1 MTETERGNHP
11 DLDRLAEHA
20 AGRLPEAEASAVVD
34 HLRSCPLC
42 ALESKRLARFAA
54 IDTDGELLAE
64 AAWPRAEL
72 LLQRAYAEK
81 VRPALAAAGAGAGGG
96 AGAAGTHRRRAAPR
110 VRWLAAA
117 AAAAAIILLFVGD
130 AERSPRLPLPA
141 DGPDL
146 LRGGEG
152 GTPAAAG
159 ITLLAPLGELDAPP
173 AAFAWRAAQ
182 PCETYTL
189 TVFTPELA
197 TLLRREGLTESRY
210 ALSDSLRGLLAANRV
225 YVWSVQGQTGLTP
238 SAASPSGWFRI
249 VRR

>member
-1 MTETERGNHP
+1 MTETERGIHP

-20 AGRLPEAEASAVVD
+20 AGRLPESEASAVAD

-54 IDTDGELLAE
+54 IDGDAELLAE

-72 LLQRAYAEK
+72 LLQRAYADR
-81 VRPALAAAGAGAGGG
+81 VRPALAGAG
-96 AGAAGTHRRRAAPR
+96 AGAAGTRRRRAVPR

-117 AAAAAIILLFVGD
+117 AAAAAVVLLFVGNV
-130 AERSPRLPLPA
+130 ERSPRLPLPA
-141 DGPDL
+141 EGPDL

-152 GTPAAAG
+152 GTPGATG
-159 ITLLAPLGELDAPP
+159 ITLLTPLGELAAPP
-173 AAFAWRAAQ
+173 AAFAWRAER

-197 TLLRREGLTESRY
+197 TLLKREGLTESRY

>member
-1 MTETERGNHP
+1 MTETERGIHP

-20 AGRLPEAEASAVVD
+20 AGRLPGAEASAVAD

-54 IDTDGELLAE
+54 IDADAELLAE

-72 LLQRAYAEK
+72 LLQRAYAER
-81 VRPALAAAGAGAGGG
+81 VRPAFAGAG
-96 AGAAGTHRRRAAPR
+96 AGAAGTRRRRAAPR

-117 AAAAAIILLFVGD
+117 AAAAAVILLFVGD
-130 AERSPRLPLPA
+130 AERSPRLPLPV

-152 GTPAAAG
+152 GTPASAG

-173 AAFAWRAAQ
+173 AAFAWRAEQ

-197 TLLRREGLTESRY
+197 TLLKREGLTESRY
-210 ALSDSLRGLLAANRV
+210 ALSDSLRGVLAANRV
-225 YVWSVQGQTGLTP
+225 YVWSVLGQTGLTP

>member
-1 MTETERGNHP
+1 MTEALHGNHP

-20 AGRLPEAEASAVVD
+20 AGRLPEAEAAAVAE

-42 ALESKRLARFAA
+42 ALESKRLARFAT
-54 IDTDGELLAE
+54 IDADAELLAE
-64 AAWPRAEL
+64 ADWPRAEL

-81 VRPALAAAGAGAGGG
+81 VRPALAGEGAGAGGD
-96 AGAAGTHRRRAAPR
+96 AGAAGTRRRRAAPR
-110 VRWLAAA
+110 LRWLAAA
-117 AAAAAIILLFVGD
+117 AAAAAVVLLFVGEV
-130 AERSPRLPLPA
+130 ERSPRPPLPA

-173 AAFAWRAAQ
+173 AAFAWRAER

-197 TLLRREGLTESRY
+197 TLLKREGLTASRY

-225 YVWSVQGQTGLTP
+225 YVWSVQGETGLTV